1 LQANLPGLEDRGD
14 IIRWLALQ
22 LNKLKVDIRLHTEAT
37 PDLIRELGADAVL
50 VATGARYS
58 KTGVSKN
65 QLTAIPGADYEHVFT
80 PEEVMLEHARVGQKV
95 VIYDNTS
102 YEVGPGI
109 AEFLADQGK
118 DVTFVTIDSG
128 LAMSVTELGLNK
140 VISKRLLPKVKFFP
154 QTELSE
160 IEPANV
166 RITHCFTGVVTV
178 LEDVDNIVLVTSKP
192 PEEALYHALLDT
204 GLEVHII
211 GDAREARWST
221 FATDEAIKDGRRA
234 GLAL

>member
-1 LQANLPGLEDRGD
+1 V
-14 IIRWLALQ
+14 I
-22 LNKLKVDIRLHTEAT
+22 VS
-37 PDLIRELGADAVL
+37 
-50 VATGARYS
+50 TGARYA

-65 QLTAIPGADYEHVFT
+65 QLTAIPGADLAHVLT
-80 PEEVMLEHARVGQKV
+80 PEELMLEDSRVGQKIV
-95 VIYDNTS
+95 VYDNTS

-109 AEFLADQGK
+109 AEYLADQGK

-140 VISKRLLPKVKFFP
+140 VISERLLPKVKFFP
-154 QTELSE
+154 QTVLSE
-160 IEPANV
+160 IDPANV
-166 RITHCFTGVVTV
+166 TLTNYFTGEVTV
-178 LEDVDNIVLVTSKP
+178 LEDVENIILVTSKP
-192 PEEALYHALLDT
+192 PQEALYHVLLEA

-234 GLAL
+234 GLAI